1 MAKTDSYKIRP
12 AGRHLLTIGRELIQD
27 PFAAIVELAKNA
39 YDADSPDVI
48 ITFRLSPNKK
58 LFSIVIEDHGH
69 GMSRDTVINRW
80 MVPSTDDKL
89 KRKESPG
96 RIINGVPVKRVMQ
109 GRKGIGRY
117 AASVLGNDLLLET
130 VHSNGEKTTV
140 FVVWADFE
148 KATYLDDVEI
158 LVETS
163 KNKATTGT
171 KLTINCDLELLK
183 IWKNKKTKSSPSLLD
198 ILKKE
203 LKKLISPVSTSI
215 DELKNDDKFS
225 IKLIYD
231 GIFDDQNEVV
241 EEIIEPFPVLEF
253 FDYKIS
259 GLVNA
264 DGTGLL
270 TFSNQKARNTID
282 EKIEYKFNGGST
294 SCGAVY
300 FDIRVFDR
308 EKEAIVSLIER
319 GLKDDAGNYLG
330 ILEAK
335 NLLNEFNGVG
345 VYREGFRIRPLG
357 DPDFDWLQLNRRRV
371 LIPTLRIG
379 SNQVVG
385 HILIQSEEESYL
397 IEKSARDGLRENT
410 AFERLKELSRE
421 IIGLL
426 ESRRFE
432 YRFKAGLSRP
442 GTKVDKE
449 LARLFSFEKMRQ
461 AIHDKLVKSGIDK
474 STAEEITQ
482 IITAEEEDKN
492 RIAEDIRQTVAV
504 YQGQATLGK
513 IINVVLHEG
522 RRPLN
527 YFKNQ
532 IPNLNTLYNAFQ
544 KKHDPGILTK
554 IFPITEG
561 FGTNADVFVKLFS
574 RLDPLA
580 AGKRGAKKELPLR
593 STIEAVFSVFQ
604 KEIDKNN
611 IKINVIGPE
620 AFTYLSWQQDIYV
633 VFTNL
638 IDNSI
643 YWMTGKNSPEKQITI
658 DIVVSNTELQYI
670 DYRDTGPGI
679 ESSHIESEVIFE
691 PHFST
696 KPDGTGLGLAIAG
709 EAASRNGLELKAFNS
724 DSGAYF
730 RLQPKADDTNG
741 SD

>member
-1 MAKTDSYKIRP
+1 MPKSESHKIRP

-27 PFAAIVELAKNA
+27 HFAALVELAKNA
-39 YDADSPDVI
+39 YDADSSDVI
-48 ITFRLSPNKK
+48 ITFRMSPDKK
-58 LFSIVIEDHGH
+58 LFSIVVEDHGH

-80 MVPSTDDKL
+80 MVPSTDDKF

-96 RIINGVPVKRVMQ
+96 RVVDGVLVKRVMQ

-130 VHSNGEKTTV
+130 VYSNGEKTTV

-148 KATYLDDVEI
+148 KAKYLDDVEV

-163 KNKATTGT
+163 KSKAPTGT
-171 KLTINCDLELLK
+171 KLTITCDPALLT
-183 IWKNKKTKSSPSLLD
+183 IWKHKKTKSAPSQLD

-203 LKKLISPVSTSI
+203 LKKLISPVSASI
-215 DELKNDDKFS
+215 DELKNKDSFA

-231 GIFDDQNEVV
+231 GIFDGLDGVSEEV
-241 EEIIEPFPVLEF
+241 IEPFPVLEF

-264 DGTGLL
+264 DGIGTLS
-270 TFSNQKARNTID
+270 FANQRARNTVN
-282 EKIEYKFNGGST
+282 ETIEYKFKSSATG
-294 SCGAVY
+294 CGAVY

-330 ILEAK
+330 ILDAK

-357 DPDFDWLQLNRRRV
+357 DPDFDWLQLNIRRV
-371 LIPTLRIG
+371 QIPTLRIG

-385 HILIQSEEESYL
+385 HILIQSEEESGL

-432 YRFKAGLSRP
+432 YRFKAGLSRA

-449 LARLFSFEKMRQ
+449 LERLFSFEKMKQ
-461 AIHDKLVKSGIDK
+461 AVHDKLLKSGIAKDV
-474 STAEEITQ
+474 AEEITQ

-532 IPNLNTLYNAFQ
+532 IPNLHTLYNAFH
-544 KKHDPGILTK
+544 KKQDTKILEK

-561 FGTNADVFVKLFS
+561 FGTNADIFVRLFN

-604 KEIDKNN
+604 AEISKNN
-611 IKINVIGPE
+611 ISVAVTAPKD
-620 AFTYLSWQQDIYV
+620 FTYESWQQDIYAI
-633 VFTNL
+633 FTNL

-643 YWMTGKNSPEKQITI
+643 YWMHEKNSPEKQITI
-658 DIVVSNTELQYI
+658 DIAVSGSILQYI

-679 ESSHIESEVIFE
+679 EPGHIESEVIFE

-709 EAASRNGLELKAFNS
+709 EAASRNGLELKAFKS
-724 DSGAYF
+724 DVGAYF
-730 RLQPKADDTNG
+730 RLQPKADNENE
-741 SD
+741 